1 MKILRRTNGIDTRAK
16 SGALRG
22 DVCFQLRDAITG
34 KVTHEERGH
43 NMLTVGLDNAL
54 NKCPMGLNKV
64 DTTYSGI
71 NGTPF
76 KVTPIFSQLLGG
88 VLMFN
93 DALGNDANVMFPPF
107 SNKVHA
113 MASMESY
120 TQVDSRQGAFDSVA
134 SREVTNGFMY
144 QYSWGSAYGNTGAGE
159 HISSLGLAPRNAH
172 VWATDPTKCFQPAF
186 QTNNWLNCQG
196 YYKKF
201 DNQGR
206 SAWAM
211 NDKYILVNDITNATT
226 RARTMK
232 CYKLGLYGANV
243 MLPYGADAIFAS
255 DNYNIDGVSV
265 AGCLWTI
272 ADVSVNFA
280 DCEAQIIGDY
290 VYIISRSST
299 TFTVKKI
306 ALADGSVTST
316 DTYTFTGASFG
327 GNKACIYNG
336 YIYAGAST
344 AGKIYKCNMSDTTDI
359 AEISNAAFVQNEN
372 CYGIGSKWIY
382 TTSGILDGDNGT
394 FVAFSSRIF
403 TDAGNR
409 CFPIYDAGMWLLNM
423 GTNGSVYGIGA
434 NMKQWGLMTH
444 FDLQTPVEKHAT
456 DSMVLDYTITQ
467 V

>member
-1 MKILRRTNGIDTRAK
+1 MKILKRTSGIDTRAK
-16 SGALRG
+16 GSLLRG

-54 NKCPMGLNKV
+54 NKCPMGLNKM

-120 TQVDSRQGAFDSVA
+120 TQSDSRQGTFESVA
-134 SREVTNGFMY
+134 SREVANGFMY
-144 QYSWGSAYGNTGAGE
+144 QYSWGSAYGNTGVGE

-186 QTNNWLNCQG
+186 VSPSGLNCQG

-201 DNQGR
+201 DSQQR

-211 NDKYILVNDITNATT
+211 NDKYILVNDLTNATT
-226 RARTMK
+226 RSRTIK
-232 CYKLGLYGANV
+232 CYKLSLYNANV
-243 MLPYGADAIFAS
+243 MLPYGADAIFAT
-255 DNYNIDGVSV
+255 DNYDIDGVEIQ
-265 AGCLWTI
+265 GCLWTI
-272 ADVSVNFA
+272 ADIGVNHA
-280 DCEAQIIGDY
+280 NCECQIIGDY
-290 VYIISRSST
+290 AYVIYRNNN

-306 ALADGSVTST
+306 ALADGTVTST
-316 DTYTFTGASFG
+316 DTYTYSGASFG
-327 GNKACIYNG
+327 GSKACIYNG
-336 YIYAGAST
+336 YIYSGASVS
-344 AGKIYKCNMSDTTDI
+344 GKIYKCNMANTDFS
-359 AEISNAAFVQNEN
+359 EITNTAFVANEN
-372 CYGIGSKWIY
+372 CYGVGSKWIY
-382 TTSGILDGDNGT
+382 TTSGIIDGDSDIV
-394 FVAFSSRIF
+394 VAFSSRIF
-403 TDAGNR
+403 SDTGNR
-409 CFPIYDAGMWLLNM
+409 SFPIYDTGMWLLNM
-423 GTNGSVYGIGA
+423 GTNGSAYGIGA

-444 FDLQTPVEKHAT
+444 YDLDTAVTK
-456 DSMVLDYTITQ
+456 DSSKSMVLNYTITQ